1 MRDPDS
7 LDKLYE
13 ELKVI
18 HRERLPDMRFCQMV
32 YNFFKWY
39 IKTKKADYFFLED
52 DKFIDAFEEF
62 VNDISCE
69 D

>member
-1 MRDPDS
+1 MRDPDR

-18 HRERLPDMRFCQMV
+18 HRERLPDMRFCQMI

-52 DKFIDAFEEF
+52 DKFIDVFEEF
-62 VNDISCE
+62 INDISCE

>member
-1 MRDPDS
+1 MRDPDR

-18 HRERLPDMRFCQMV
+18 HKERLPDMRFGQMI

-39 IKTKKADYFFLED
+39 ISTKKSDYFFLED
-52 DKFIDAFEEF
+52 DKFVDTFEEF
-62 VNDISCE
+62 VNSISCE
-69 D
+69 